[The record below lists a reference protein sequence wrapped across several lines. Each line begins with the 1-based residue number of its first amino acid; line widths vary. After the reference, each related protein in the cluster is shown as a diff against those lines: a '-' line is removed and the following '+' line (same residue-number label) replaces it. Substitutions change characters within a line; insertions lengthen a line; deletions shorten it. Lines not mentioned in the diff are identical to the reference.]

1 MKYRNIKLMLIFHF
15 LITAIYVFS
24 GCRQMPPEIY
34 SSTETIIIDKTDVS
48 SENNS
53 SVEDTTSVE
62 EKPVV
67 SEPTEKPV
75 TSKEETPSSPQVK
88 PSEPSQTTKP
98 ETKPETKPTQNQG
111 SSSSTSGKKVVQRAD
126 PETGISWDGVSPIV
140 YTYADGTT
148 GTEKRE
154 GATYEAYPGM
164 ITTVVTIEKGDGEYD
179 HHCDY
184 CGKPGG
190 DGANGT
196 CVRYW
201 TGGDHTCERCGTVIP
216 EDTCHTCAE

>member
-1 MKYRNIKLMLIFHF
+1 MKSKNYLVIITIVFCILFNLM
-15 LITAIYVFS
+15 
-24 GCRQMPPEIY
+24 GCTKVSVEE
-34 SSTETIIIDKTDVS
+34 SELSETIIIDKPDVS

-98 ETKPETKPTQNQG
+98 ETKPEESKPTQNQG

-164 ITTVVTIEKGDGEYD
+164 ITTYVTTEKEEYD
-179 HHCDY
+179 PHCDH
-184 CGKPGG
+184 CGKLGG
-190 DGANGT
+190 DGTNGT
-196 CVRYW
+196 CVRW
-201 TGGDHTCERCGTVIP
+201 VLGDVDCPVCGEHV
-216 EDTCHTCAE
+216 EAHTCHTCDE